1 MSKFNPRHINPSLED
16 QNEADENVTK
26 IYYSNGKTI
35 QAILVNVFCL
45 RRAWMA
51 EISPF
56 DPLKLTVNPAT
67 GLESLG
73 IAYSHDTIPL
83 HRLENVQIYSFFEQN
98 NQLLYHYSVP

>member
-1 MSKFNPRHINPSLED
+1 MSKLNLGLINGSLED
-16 QNEADENVTK
+16 QNEADENVTE

-35 QAILVNVFCL
+35 QAILVDVFCL
-45 RRAWMA
+45 RRAWMT

-73 IAYSHDTIPL
+73 IAYNYDTKLL
-83 HRLENVQIYSFFEQN
+83 HRSENAQIYSFFEQN
-98 NQLLYHYSVP
+98 NQMLYHHSVP